1 LICLRSRRIK
11 GIVGESDLSGA
22 FQVDVSTRRAKTTA
36 DLASARFNYKDLGG
50 FIGLPPGELARP
62 QTAAQQKEAQRR
74 ALLPRVLPDKPFE
87 LTKLR
92 EHDADVKFRG
102 TSVKWGDVPMD
113 NLVAHLKLQNGVMRF
128 DPLDFGIADGHIV
141 SNVVLDVNRSTAQAQ
156 GEINARNVEL
166 KRIFPR
172 LASPQGSA
180 GRFGGRARFRT
191 EGNSVAQLFASANGE
206 ATFSMRGGEAS
217 TLALVLTNLDLARA
231 AELILKG
238 DETAEIRCAI
248 TAVHATGGVVK
259 PDLLVVDST
268 AVVITGE
275 GTIDLRE
282 ERYDLRLKGDSK
294 RASLLA
300 LRGPILISGT
310 FRTPIVGPAIGP
322 VAARV
327 GAAVGLGVL
336 SPPLALLAL
345 VDLGNAADV
354 DCRALNEQ
362 ARAQTGNTERIARAP
377 AAASKA
383 KAAREKASAQAS
395 NPARSS
401 P

>member
-1 LICLRSRRIK
+1 MFRHFK
-11 GIVGESDLSGA
+11 GIVGDSDLSGD
-22 FQVDVSTRRAKTTA
+22 FQVDVSARRARTTA

-50 FIGLPPGELARP
+50 VIGLPPGEPLARP
-62 QTAAQQKEAQRR
+62 QTAAQQQEAQRR
-74 ALLPRVLPDKPFE
+74 ALSPRVLPDKPFE
-87 LTKLR
+87 LSKLR

-113 NLVAHLKLQNGVMRF
+113 NLVAHLKLENGVLRF

-141 SNVVLDVNRSTAQAQ
+141 SNVVLDVNHSLAQAQ

-191 EGNSVAQLFASANGE
+191 EGNSVAQLSAAMNGE
-206 ATFSMRGGEAS
+206 AAIAMRGGEAS

-231 AELILKG
+231 AELMLKG
-238 DETAEIRCAI
+238 DETAEIRCAVA
-248 TAVHATGGVVK
+248 AVHATGGVVT

-268 AVVITGE
+268 AEVITG
-275 GTIDLRE
+275 GGMIDLRE

-294 RASLLA
+294 RPSLLA
-300 LRGPILISGT
+300 LRGPIVIGGT
-310 FRTPIVGPAIGP
+310 FKTPIVGPAVGP

-327 GAAVGLGVL
+327 GAAVGLGAL
-336 SPPLALLAL
+336 SPALALLAL
-345 VDLGNAADV
+345 VDLGNAEDV

-362 ARAQTGNTERIARAP
+362 ARVQTGTTERIVRAP
-377 AAASKA
+377 ATSKV
-383 KAAREKASAQAS
+383 KGAREKAAAEAS
-395 NPARSS
+395 NSARSA

>member
-1 LICLRSRRIK
+1 MTKSLHPALRYALVTSAVVAALAISFALFPWHVMRGPLASYASHELQRDVTI
-11 GIVGESDLSGA
+11 GDLDVTFGRVTRVRLDDLSIGNA
-22 FQVDVSTRRAKTTA
+22 AWSVDQRNPTA
-36 DLASARFNYKDLGG
+36 R
-50 FIGLPPGELARP
+50 
-62 QTAAQQKEAQRR
+62 
-74 ALLPRVLPDKPFE
+74 
-87 LTKLR
+87 
-92 EHDADVKFRG
+92 
-102 TSVKWGDVPMD
+102 
-113 NLVAHLKLQNGVMRF
+113 
-128 DPLDFGIADGHIV
+128 
-141 SNVVLDVNRSTAQAQ
+141 AQ

-180 GRFGGRARFRT
+180 GRFGGRARFHT
-191 EGNSVAQLFASANGE
+191 EGNSIAELSAAMDGE
-206 ATFSMRGGEAS
+206 AAIAMRGGEAS

-238 DETAEIRCAI
+238 DETAEMRCAVA
-248 TAVHATGGVVK
+248 AVHATGGVVK
-259 PDLLVVDST
+259 PDLLVVDSS

-282 ERYDLRLKGDSK
+282 ERYDLRLNGASK

-322 VAARV
+322 LAARV
-327 GAAVGLGVL
+327 GASVGLGVL

-345 VDLGNAADV
+345 ADVGNAADV
-354 DCRALNEQ
+354 DCRALNEE
-362 ARAQTGNTERIARAP
+362 ARVQTGTTERIVRAP

-383 KAAREKASAQAS
+383 KETKAAREKAGPQGS
-395 NPARSS
+395 NPTGSS